1 MADVNDDKKEKVEE
15 QIIVSFL
22 ISDETVNRKGFRIL
36 TSGIILDY
44 FLKNP
49 IAFWIHKRA
58 NKWDSVEYER
68 LPIGKWINVR
78 KEGDKLFGDLEF
90 DMDDPYAVK
99 LGKKAQKGILSACS
113 MGILVVEESIDPKY
127 ILPGQQFATVT
138 KCELEEV
145 SLVDIPANRN
155 AVKLRFS
162 GGKTVGLNEDSDELP
177 LQLINNQNEKSMKE
191 VALALGLDSGADQGQ
206 ILTKVKEIVNENTQ
220 LKASKGD
227 LEKQLASVGKSEITR
242 LVDGAIAEEKLTAS
256 QKAEYIELGEQIG
269 AEKLTKI
276 LSAIGGPQ
284 RPTDMINGKSG
295 NPVEKKFSELS
306 DEEVKELKANN
317 FDEYKRL
324 YKLEYG
330 IELKQ
335 SK

>member
-15 QIIVSFL
+15 QIIVSYL

-49 IAFWIHKRA
+49 IAFWTHKRA

-99 LGKKAQKGILSACS
+99 LGKKAQKRILSACS

-162 GGKTVGLNEDSDELP
+162 
-177 LQLINNQNEKSMKE
+177 
-191 VALALGLDSGADQGQ
+191 
-206 ILTKVKEIVNENTQ
+206 
-220 LKASKGD
+220 
-227 LEKQLASVGKSEITR
+227 
-242 LVDGAIAEEKLTAS
+242 
-256 QKAEYIELGEQIG
+256 
-269 AEKLTKI
+269 
-276 LSAIGGPQ
+276 
-284 RPTDMINGKSG
+284 
-295 NPVEKKFSELS
+295 
-306 DEEVKELKANN
+306 
-317 FDEYKRL
+317 
-324 YKLEYG
+324 
-330 IELKQ
+330 
-335 SK
+335 